1 MSNDRVV
8 IKPILAH
15 NPFLKAPDEVARLF
29 GMQISARCKLKQL
42 ARILK
47 KDIQL
52 SARSLDN
59 LSGKGISK
67 RSAEAKIYPIFE
79 EMQDYL
85 GFDDTELTSDK
96 IKVFDIQSI
105 WSEYIKVFLAT
116 DRISGQA
123 AHLYQPLIAFIE
135 RRCDEYRPQKEW
147 FERNWGMSKKEAAS
161 HLSEFYRPVLD
172 KTLLSSTQRDRV
184 IHVFDQIY
192 PGAEFEIDDA
202 EIEALAY
209 FLHDFNLSFF
219 AALELSLRNV
229 AQWHGAKNERNRSF
243 LTQVMASEGKCY
255 FGRFIGL
262 IKELSGLTYKDL
274 AGFIPVEFDEND
286 SGRTRQEAQLER
298 LKEWRK
304 GKTKPSWTVMDEFS
318 SNFDVSDQL
327 PLMLFGFICQAIDRI
342 MEGKELSDK
351 DRVVLQRVYSEENYS
366 RYYEK
371 EKAAALTAAES
382 VTSV

>member
-1 MSNDRVV
+1 MSNNRVV

-15 NPFLKAPDEVARLF
+15 NPFLKSPDEVAELF
-29 GMQISARCKLKQL
+29 GVQISARSKLKQL
-42 ARILK
+42 ARLLK
-47 KDIQL
+47 QDIQL
-52 SARSLDN
+52 SDRSLDN
-59 LSGKGISK
+59 LGEKGISK
-67 RSAEAKIYPIFE
+67 RSADAAIYPVFE
-79 EMQDYL
+79 SMQTYL
-85 GFDDTELTSDK
+85 GLDDADFASDK

-105 WSEYIKVFLAT
+105 WSECIKVFLAT
-116 DRISGQA
+116 DRLSGQV

-147 FERNWGMSKKEAAS
+147 FERNWGMSKKEAVS

-172 KTLLSSTQRDRV
+172 KTLLSSMQRESV
-184 IHVFDQIY
+184 INVFGQIY

-202 EIEALAY
+202 EVEALAY
-209 FLHDFNLSFF
+209 LTHDFNLSFF

-229 AQWHGAKNERNRSF
+229 ALWHGAKIKRNNRSF
-243 LTQVMASEGKCY
+243 LTQVMAAEGKCY

-262 IKELSGLTYKDL
+262 IKELSGLTYRDL
-274 AGFIPVEFDEND
+274 AEFIPIEFKEND
-286 SGRTRQEAQLER
+286 SGRTRQDTQLER

-304 GKTKPSWTVMDEFS
+304 GKTKPSWTVMGEFS

-371 EKAAALTAAES
+371 EKAAALTAA
-382 VTSV
+382 